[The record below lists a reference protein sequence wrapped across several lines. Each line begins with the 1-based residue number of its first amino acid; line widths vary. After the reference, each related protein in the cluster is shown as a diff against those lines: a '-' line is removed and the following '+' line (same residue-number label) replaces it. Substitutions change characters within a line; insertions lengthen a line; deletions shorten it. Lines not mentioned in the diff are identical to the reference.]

1 MKPEDREEETSSS
14 LKEVCPLGGSGERRS
29 SRLEGSP
36 KLKARFE
43 DNLHKDWKS
52 TKGSDN
58 SFLIMNRNE
67 EACRLRIRIF
77 FARVYS

>member
-1 MKPEDREEETSSS
+1 MSAVCLLSGSFYNLQLSNRSDRLMKPEDREEETTSS

-43 DNLHKDWKS
+43 DNLHKD
-52 TKGSDN
+52 
-58 SFLIMNRNE
+58 
-67 EACRLRIRIF
+67 
-77 FARVYS
+77 